1 MAIQLTPEQKQRIQA
16 IVKSGA
22 YPSAQEALDA
32 AVAAVEIAA
41 AAGFEGSQNELES
54 LLLEGLASKELS
66 EEEFFEAFDR
76 EANAMQYWVALPP
89 PPQINRYGVPQEP
102 KSGTVVKVWDA
113 KERRSVTTGILI

>member
-89 PPQINRYGVPQEP
+89 PPS
-102 KSGTVVKVWDA
+102 K
-113 KERRSVTTGILI
+113 